1 MVKYA
6 HTENRTDTAADDRND
21 KECGFRNSPKVL
33 FGLVFIQIHTEKADQ
48 IYDYKIDNSS
58 RDESFAEE
66 YKDYTND
73 ELFDILEKL
82 DFEQSKKLH

>member
-1 MVKYA
+1 MPGFMVKYA

-48 IYDYKIDNSS
+48 IYDYKIDAQN
-58 RDESFAEE
+58 RNDFHKQNLRNAEGR
-66 YKDYTND
+66 
-73 ELFDILEKL
+73 KL
-82 DFEQSKKLH
+82 PKLL